1 MPFLDSFERPI
12 SYLRISVTDRCN
24 FRCLYCRPAEGI
36 GLRRSHEIL
45 RFEEIERVARAA
57 ASLGINKVRLTG
69 GEPLVRKGVVD
80 LVEMLASIPGLDDIS
95 MTTNGALL
103 AKYAE
108 DLAQAGLKRVNVSL
122 DSLKEERFREIT
134 RGGRL
139 NDTLAGI
146 DAARRAGL
154 SPIKVNMLVVRG
166 LNDDETLDFAR
177 LSKDGWHVRYIELM
191 PLGPSVEWRGV
202 SVGEIRGEIETH
214 LGSLEPAK
222 VDLGGGPARYYRLP
236 GVQGTIGFI
245 APLSECFCEGC
256 NRLRL
261 TADGRLRPCLL
272 SDEEI
277 DIRTP
282 LRRGA
287 TLAELREIISQ
298 GAHMKPQGHR
308 LAERVWPQERTM
320 SEIGG

>member
-1 MPFLDSFERPI
+1 MPFFDSFERPI

-36 GLRRSHEIL
+36 RLRPSEEIL

-80 LVEMLASIPGLDDIS
+80 LVEMLASIPGLDDLS

-103 AKYAE
+103 AKYAQS
-108 DLAQAGLKRVNVSL
+108 LAQAGLKRVNVSL

-139 NDTLAGI
+139 NDTLMGI
-146 DAARRAGL
+146 DAARKAGL
-154 SPIKVNMLVVRG
+154 SPIKVNMVVVRG
-166 LNDDETLDFAR
+166 LNDDEILDFAR
-177 LSKDGWHVRYIELM
+177 LSEEGWHVRYIELM
-191 PLGPSVEWRGV
+191 PLGPAVEWRGL
-202 SVGEIRGEIETH
+202 SVGEIREEIERH

-222 VDLGGGPARYYRLP
+222 VDVGGGPARYYRLP
-236 GVQGTIGFI
+236 GAQGTIGFI
-245 APLSECFCEGC
+245 GPISECFCERC

-277 DIRTP
+277 DIKTP

-287 TLAELREIISQ
+287 TLAELREILSQ
-298 GAHMKPQGHR
+298 GAHIKPPRHR
-308 LAERVWPQERTM
+308 LAEKVWPRERTM
-320 SEIGG
+320 WEIGG

>member
-36 GLRRSHEIL
+36 RLRRSHEIL

-69 GEPLVRKGVVD
+69 GEPLVRRGVVD

-95 MTTNGALL
+95 LTTNGALL
-103 AKYAE
+103 AKYAQ
-108 DLAQAGLKRVNVSL
+108 DLAKAGLKRVNVSL
-122 DSLKEERFREIT
+122 DSLKKERFREIT
-134 RGGRL
+134 RGGL
-139 NDTLAGI
+139 LKDTLAGI

-154 SPIKVNMLVVRG
+154 SPIKINMVVVRG
-166 LNDDETLDFAR
+166 LNNDEILDFAR
-177 LSKDGWHVRYIELM
+177 LSREDWHVRYIELM
-191 PLGPSVEWRGV
+191 PLGPGVEWRGL
-202 SVGEIRGEIETH
+202 SVGKIREEIERH

-222 VDLGGGPARYYRLP
+222 VDLGGGPARYYRLFRA
-236 GVQGTIGFI
+236 QGTIGFI

-287 TLAELREIISQ
+287 TLSELREIISQ
-298 GAHMKPQGHR
+298 GAHMKPSGHR

>member
-1 MPFLDSFERPI
+1 
-12 SYLRISVTDRCN
+12 
-24 FRCLYCRPAEGI
+24 
-36 GLRRSHEIL
+36 
-45 RFEEIERVARAA
+45 
-57 ASLGINKVRLTG
+57 
-69 GEPLVRKGVVD
+69 
-80 LVEMLASIPGLDDIS
+80 MLASIPGLDDIS
-95 MTTNGALL
+95 MTTNGTLL
-103 AKYAE
+103 ARYAQ
-108 DLAQAGLKRVNVSL
+108 DLVQAGLKRVNVSL

-154 SPIKVNMLVVRG
+154 LPIKVNMVVVRG
-166 LNDDETLDFAR
+166 LNDDEILDFAR
-177 LSKDGWHVRYIELM
+177 LSKEGWHVRYIELM
-191 PLGPSVEWRGV
+191 PLGPGVEWRGV
-202 SVGEIRGEIETH
+202 SVGEIREEIEKH

-222 VDLGGGPARYYRLP
+222 VDLGGGPARYYRLA
-236 GVQGTIGFI
+236 GARGTIGFI

-272 SDEEI
+272 SDEEV
-277 DIRTP
+277 DIRTS

-287 TLAELREIISQ
+287 TLEELREIIAQ
-298 GAHMKPQGHR
+298 GAHMKPPRHR
-308 LAERVWPQERTM
+308 LAEGVWPRERTM